1 MNELREQF
9 FGLINELG
17 LTSIDRW
24 AESRKFRREEYTT
37 YYIRVIIGDKEYVMS
52 MDDYQP
58 TYRLSSSD
66 GTRTYIYCCRF
77 EIFKEALRHK
87 CNHQ

>member
-24 AESRKFRREEYTT
+24 WEPRKFRNHAYKT
-37 YYIRVIIGDKEYVMS
+37 YYIRFLYNEKEYITY
-52 MDDYQP
+52 MDNYQP
-58 TYRLSSSD
+58 TYGFANGD
-66 GTRTYIYCCRF
+66 GTITYHFGHNF
-77 EIFKEALRHK
+77 EHLRSAIKRK
-87 CNHQ
+87 CHIQ